1 MQSNE
6 QDVCGSQYRQ
16 KSSSMQEYG
25 NTISADFAIKLNR
38 GRETKG
44 HRKGEKL
51 LSQNKR
57 RKHRE

>member
-1 MQSNE
+1 ME

-16 KSSSMQEYG
+16 MSSSMEEYG

-44 HRKGEKL
+44 YRKGGRTALTKQEEKA
-51 LSQNKR
+51 
-57 RKHRE
+57 